1 MTTKPSHWCDTG
13 RQPCPTPHLCN
24 EGRCFFNEA
33 SYDSSSGKGEM
44 PIKML
49 PDPPEWVNDHPEF
62 RWSLVAWALLLVAG
76 AFGIVGLVL

>member
-1 MTTKPSHWCDTG
+1 
-13 RQPCPTPHLCN
+13 
-24 EGRCFFNEA
+24 
-33 SYDSSSGKGEM
+33 M

-62 RWSLVAWALLLVAG
+62 RWSLVAWAILLVVG

>member
-1 MTTKPSHWCDTG
+1 MTTKPPHWCDTG

-24 EGRCFFNEA
+24 GGSCYFDTAEL
-33 SYDSSSGKGEM
+33 

-49 PDPPEWVNDHPEF
+49 DPEPPDWSNDPPEF
-62 RWSLVAWALLLVAG
+62 KWSLVAWALLLVAG